1 MLIERSLRLAGGPA
15 DEEHVEATLAA
26 FLDHYREHLLDRT
39 RPYPGIPSV
48 VRRLRDAG
56 VVLTVA
62 TNKPA
67 ALAHDILEGLDLA
80 PSFAALVG
88 GDSLP
93 TRKPD
98 PAPVYVLAERTGVP
112 LAATLLVGDSLVD
125 LATARAARVHSG
137 AVGWGLTPRET
148 LLAAG
153 PDHFAAEPDDLLAI
167 VS

>member
-1 MLIERSLRLAGGPA
+1 MLMERSLRLAGPA
-15 DEEHVEATLAA
+15 DQEQVEAALVA
-26 FLDHYREHLLDRT
+26 FLEHYRAHLLDRT

-48 VRRLRDAG
+48 LQRLREAG

-67 ALAHDILEGLDLA
+67 ALAHDILAGLGLA
-80 PSFAALVG
+80 ASFAALVG

-98 PAPVYVLAERTGVP
+98 PAPVHALAERTGVP
-112 LAATLLVGDSLVD
+112 LDATLLVGDSLVD
-125 LATARAARVHSG
+125 LETARAARVRSC

-153 PDHFAAEPDDLLAI
+153 PDHFAAEPSDLLAI
-167 VS
+167 VA